1 MKIPKLAVYGT
12 LRSGNRDTWKVD
24 GYDLFFPGHRRFPVA
39 MLNKGSKDMVVEV
52 LNVDEQDIANYD
64 IYEGIDS
71 GLYERRI
78 VRAYNDKEEVEAWM
92 YTVGTLLLQNTNVFQ
107 KVPDKD
113 WFSEKCQKLIAS
125 T

>member
-1 MKIPKLAVYGT
+1 
-12 LRSGNRDTWKVD
+12 
-24 GYDLFFPGHRRFPVA
+24 
-39 MLNKGSKDMVVEV
+39 MLNEGSKDMVVEV

-78 VRAYNDKEEVEAWM
+78 VKAYNDKEEVEAWM
-92 YTVGTLLLQNTNVFQ
+92 YTIGTLLLQNTNVFQ
-107 KVPDKD
+107 KVPAKD